1 MNKQN
6 DKGIAPTTQ
15 GVKLAIPGVDGA
27 NVRVTPDGRV
37 SVYDFLKA
45 ACGLNNPRQ
54 LWGGDKKKRKGGQR
68 GLVDRHPE
76 LVQHLDE
83 FKFPGKGQRKTP
95 VMNRAGVIEL
105 MQVLPGEVGA
115 KFRRQTAQLIIR
127 YLDGDVSLADEVMD
141 RAAAKGKHEDIE
153 RHIARSKGIIARK
166 QFTSACK
173 RHGVYGPGYSQVTN
187 AIYHG
192 CFNKNA
198 KELRKERGL
207 KPKQNFR
214 EFGANTSELIA
225 FSAIEIAAS
234 NGMDSHD
241 AYGNDQCA
249 QVTYKA
255 AKAIA
260 KIMKGEF

>member
-6 DKGIAPTTQ
+6 NRGTLPQ
-15 GVKLAIPGVDGA
+15 VQEGKLTIPGVDGA

-37 SVYDFLKA
+37 SVYDFIKVVGQQKSPWVVWNRI
-45 ACGLNNPRQ
+45 C
-54 LWGGDKKKRKGGQR
+54 KGY
-68 GLVDRHPE
+68 PE
-76 LVQHLDE
+76 VLTKCKN

-95 VMNRAGVIEL
+95 VISRAGVIEL

-115 KFRRQTAQLIIR
+115 KFRRETAQLIIR
-127 YLDGDVSLADEVMD
+127 YLDGDVSLADEVVD

-153 RHIARSKGIIARK
+153 RHIARSKGIVARK

-192 CFNKNA
+192 CFNKSA

-214 EFGANTSELIA
+214 EHGAETSELIA
-225 FSAIEIAAS
+225 FSAIEIASA
-234 NGMDSHD
+234 NGLDKND
-241 AYGNDQCA
+241 AYGNDECA
-249 QVTYKA
+249 QITYKA
-255 AKAIA
+255 AKAIS
-260 KIMKGEF
+260 KIMKGDF